1 MPYKALENI
10 KTSLG
15 THCGTVQENTCLDLY
30 DRQESSDHGHP
41 ETDRNIRVSKV

>member
-1 MPYKALENI
+1 MAYKALENI

-15 THCGTVQENTCLDLY
+15 GTVQENTCPDLY

-41 ETDRNIRVSKV
+41 ETDRNIRKSKV